1 MVTREGSTVQRPL
14 GAETAVRFV
23 PGDRFA
29 GWDRQS
35 LIDCLVLSPNSGL
48 IDLSPANRPVE
59 LTIWIDDEEVD
70 VVSERGGLP
79 LPADVEIQDHSIVTI
94 SMGGDSEW
102 AVLYEFRPWLLSIL
116 DGQTDCLLPI
126 PTNPMGEESDVRRTY
141 EAWAWVMQMTLAWAA
156 SGQAGDLEITSLLLQ
171 EEEDSQDMAPFVR
184 QAAQGGMGAIRLNG
198 EVVYNEGS
206 PR

>member
-1 MVTREGSTVQRPL
+1 MMSDFVAREMI
-14 GAETAVRFV
+14 RFL

-35 LIDCLVLSPNSGL
+35 LIDRLVLSPKAGS
-48 IDLSPANRPVE
+48 IDLSPADGPVE

-70 VVSERGGLP
+70 VVRERGGLP
-79 LPADVEIQDHSIVTI
+79 LPPDVEIQDHPIVTI
-94 SMGGDSEW
+94 SMEANPEW
-102 AVLYEFRPWLLSIL
+102 AVLYESRPWLLSML
-116 DGQTDCLLPI
+116 AGQPDRLLPI

-141 EAWAWVMQMTLAWAA
+141 EAWAWVIEMTLAWAS

-171 EEEDSQDMAPFVR
+171 EEEDSEDMEPFVS
-184 QAAQGGMGAIRLNG
+184 QAAQGGIGAVRLNG
-198 EVVYNEGS
+198 EVVYDGGS